1 MPNKRLRYAGKTYE
15 VEPWGGAKNIDT
27 PPTSA
32 ESSPIHK
39 KKKLRRDQDNQE
51 VVHRRFT
58 DTMDGDTDM
67 PEASQAA
74 SVSKTASNGS
84 QKQSHET
91 RIITQQPHYGLPDVT
106 TVVLPF
112 TFYFSMVSPASN
124 ASNNPTS
131 FKFRLTSLVDIV
143 QTATPTPAE
152 AATLTP
158 GCFNR
163 LAGNGTTWPMPERIF
178 PSILTNGGT
187 TEGPQWRTWWARMY
201 QAYTVLK
208 TDYEIMIHNP
218 RNVVNGD
225 LIMAY
230 GPEVV
235 GTAEGKVYPNAPL
248 CQAEHWPDID
258 FKLIKSSIYDDR
270 DRYTLISGTY
280 YPGKEKS
287 HVRNDEDVSTWTK
300 YTDPAAM
307 ATPNLV
313 ESMRLLLYKGPFN
326 SQEDNM
332 AVNIRVSLRITAQFR
347 DLIPVLRHTAGQ
359 TNVVFTVPGD
369 ILQTQT

>member
-15 VEPWGGAKNIDT
+15 IEPWGGARNVDT

-32 ESSPIHK
+32 ESSPVN
-39 KKKLRRDQDNQE
+39 KKLRGTEGNQE
-51 VVHRRFT
+51 IVHRRFT
-58 DTMDGDTDM
+58 DSNMDGDTNM
-67 PEASQAA
+67 EEKTSASL
-74 SVSKTASNGS
+74 SKNSGDGS

-106 TVVLPF
+106 TVVLPY
-112 TFYFSMVSPASN
+112 TFYYSMVSPASN

-131 FKFRLTSLVDIV
+131 FTFRLTSLVDIV
-143 QTATPTPAE
+143 QTATPTPTQ
-152 AATLTP
+152 AASLTA

-163 LAGNGTTWPMPERIF
+163 LAVNGTAWPNPERTF
-178 PSILTNGGT
+178 PSILSNGGT
-187 TEGPQWRTWWARMY
+187 AEGPQWRTWWARMY

-208 TDYEIMIHNP
+208 TDYEILVHNP
-218 RNVVNGD
+218 RSVVNGD

-230 GPEVV
+230 GTEVV
-235 GTAEGKVYPNAPL
+235 GSADGKVYPTAPL
-248 CQAEHWPDID
+248 AQAEHWPDID
-258 FKLIKSSIYDDR
+258 FKIIKSSIYDER
-270 DRYTLISGTY
+270 DRYTMISGTY

-300 YTDPAAM
+300 YTDASAM
-307 ATPNLV
+307 AAPTLV

-326 SQEDNM
+326 SYEENM
-332 AVNIRVSLRITAQFR
+332 AVNVRVSLRITAQFR

-359 TNVVFTVPGD
+359 TDVVFTAPDD

>member
-15 VEPWGGAKNIDT
+15 IEPWGGAKNVDT

-32 ESSPIHK
+32 ESSPVN
-39 KKKLRRDQDNQE
+39 KKLRGDQGNQE
-51 VVHRRFT
+51 IVHRRFT
-58 DTMDGDTDM
+58 DTMDGDTNM
-67 PEASQAA
+67 EESQAA

-106 TVVLPF
+106 TVVLPY
-112 TFYFSMVSPASN
+112 TFYYSMVSPASN

-143 QTATPTPAE
+143 QTSTPTPTPA
-152 AATLTP
+152 AAYTA

-163 LAGNGTTWPMPERIF
+163 LAANGTSWPNPERIF
-178 PSILTNGGT
+178 PSILSAGGT
-187 TEGPQWRTWWARMY
+187 AEGPQWRTWWARMY

-225 LIMAY
+225 LILAY

-235 GTAEGKVYPNAPL
+235 GTADGKVYPTAPL
-248 CQAEHWPDID
+248 SQAEHWPDID
-258 FKLIKSSIYDDR
+258 FKLIKSSIYDER
-270 DRYTLISGTY
+270 DRYTLLSGTY

-300 YTDPAAM
+300 YTDAAAM
-307 ATPNLV
+307 AAPTLV
-313 ESMRLLLYKGPFN
+313 ESMHLLLYKGPFN
-326 SQEDNM
+326 SQEENM

-359 TNVVFTVPGD
+359 TDVVFTAPDD
-369 ILQTQT
+369 ILQTQI